1 MHNSLNTHSL
11 ARRAD
16 GFVQRNRILCSPSPI
31 AALLATLAL
40 MFVVTGCAAGQSSTD
55 NSAPVAVFTGEP
67 LVRVTVFSVPSRYTW
82 EQLVKDCDRGVQA
95 PGDVALVDERTVELP
110 PNTSPEGTQVRLE
123 FLDGR
128 NLVWEGGIQLMSN
141 SNMVLGLLA
150 ARELVRPSRSSPQD
164 SVGVV
169 AAAGWYDE
177 AVRMAADAWSA
188 ARLPENG
195 ARYRISDYL
204 LLRRTMEALPEA
216 WQRQLVDRW
225 VAEAIAGLKGDALV
239 GWPKSRARRER
250 QAKLELSLL
259 AQHGPKGISAVPLLR
274 AMREAGLGK
283 GDEYLYVVRQARDDL
298 VLAGAYHEAVDGD
311 EDPVG
316 QFFEDEFWRGLAVGV
331 MSLVPLPVPY
341 ATTSEESN
349 AVKKQAIKDMEIE
362 YCDKGVRL
370 YEALVATGRGKEA
383 ERMQTRLR
391 SHFPGER
398 LEAELIKARERAS
411 ATTTV
416 DERVHR

>member
-1 MHNSLNTHSL
+1 MHNLLNTHSL
-11 ARRAD
+11 AFRAN
-16 GFVQRNRILCSPSPI
+16 GFVQRNRIHCSLSSI
-31 AALLATLAL
+31 VALLAIIAL
-40 MFVVTGCAAGQSSTD
+40 MPALIVVVMGCAAGQSSTD

-82 EQLVKDCDRGVQA
+82 ELIVEDCVRGVLA
-95 PGDVALVDERTVELP
+95 PGDVELVDQRAAEFPAGTSAERP
-110 PNTSPEGTQVRLE
+110 QVRLE

-128 NLVWEGGIQLMSN
+128 NLVWEDSLATG
-141 SNMVLGLLA
+141 LGA
-150 ARELVRPSRSSPQD
+150 ARELSKPSHVNPGT
-164 SVGVV
+164 SVLIVCRV
-169 AAAGWYDE
+169 GWYDE
-177 AVRMAADAWSA
+177 AARIAADAWSA

-195 ARYRISDYL
+195 ARYRISTYI
-204 LLRRTMEALPEA
+204 LLRETMEALPEA

-283 GDEYLYVVRQARDDL
+283 SDEYLYVVRQARDDL

-316 QFFEDEFWRGLAVGV
+316 QFFEEEFWRGLAVGV

-370 YEALVATGRGKEA
+370 YEALVATGRDKEA